1 MAVRQ
6 LRTYLRRQKGARSLP
21 RLRASPELFPGQ
33 SGKLLIKANNTLTYL
48 ISCSVGCF
56 QPTEI
61 FYAPP
66 RFYSPHFF
74 LSFCSDFVFI
84 PCASSLSFRRL
95 SVSTPKDSF
104 LGLSLFCFYS
114 SNFLSIVLPRSF
126 FTPYSFPSNTF
137 HRRTLVPFLLP
148 SSPVSIPSPSPPRK
162 NFEKRSLKTIFL
174 NDKALVN
181 K

>member
-6 LRTYLRRQKGARSLP
+6 LRTYLRGQKGARSLP

-33 SGKLLIKANNTLTYL
+33 SGKLLIKTNNTLTYL

-74 LSFCSDFVFI
+74 CLSVRI
-84 PCASSLSFRRL
+84 PFLFPALPFYRFADSLFPLPKLLFSVCRF
-95 SVSTPKDSF
+95 SVSTLRIFFLSF
-104 LGLSLFCFYS
+104 ATFLFYSLFFYFEHFS
-114 SNFLSIVLPRSF
+114 PTDARSF
-126 FTPYSFPSNTF
+126 PTPVVARF
-137 HRRTLVPFLLP
+137 H
-148 SSPVSIPSPSPPRK
+148 SESISAAK
-162 NFEKRSLKTIFL
+162 KF
-174 NDKALVN
+174 
-181 K
+181 